1 MATRTTDKEE
11 KKPFHVVVAE
21 GLIKQLETG
30 TAPWQKPWEPGA
42 TGGLPM
48 NPTTGKRYKG
58 INSIQ
63 LMMQGRSDPRWLT
76 YKQADAAGAQVK
88 RGERGTLVQYW
99 KFDDERAKTDE
110 QGRPVIGKDGQP
122 EKERVKLE
130 RPKVFHAVVF
140 NAEQIDGLPAP
151 IQQPMRW
158 DAVER
163 AEAILKA
170 SGADISHAAGDRAFY
185 RPSTDGITMPY
196 REQFQTAD
204 AYYATALHELGHWTG
219 HESRLGRDLVNP
231 FGSEAYAKEEL
242 RAEIASMLMG
252 DELAIGHDPGQ
263 HAAYVKSWVKVLKDD
278 PMEILRASADAEKI
292 HGFVMAFEQK
302 KIQEQGQAQQQ
313 TPNHPPAFI
322 DTNGLLRDWNSAD
335 MLATDWEGIAK
346 TSSDGFL
353 LFGQEDGHRTVTP
366 LKAKNYREA
375 QQEAEL
381 VTALA
386 VETALVLN
394 DPDVSFSHFQAN
406 QGKPTGLADAL
417 RDAALTTVH
426 NVTGH
431 DPERFMEV
439 ALARLSPIFN
449 MKPGENEPF
458 GNAYLERKGLAQ
470 AFALK
475 AESLVE
481 NINHQQHQEARMTT
495 TPEAQTESIVAAL
508 ESLGWSKS
516 DGAAIAAKSF
526 DSLNVQKEAFA
537 YMSKGD
543 GFNRSLTF
551 QYTSEGRN
559 VAEADG
565 VLIQV
570 GASIEQA
577 AKLATQAATRV
588 ETSIRESYGV
598 RIGTMLA
605 DPVEVRQEQ
614 DQAHTEKD
622 PLGFFGGI
630 ANEAKVAAGA
640 LKDLWVANPG
650 FSGDPGEF
658 FAESAAIAA
667 KEERKATEYQAMRQ
681 DRIERAT
688 EWTPDEAAKQAKADA
703 QAYKEQGDP
712 TERGFMRD
720 DMALNAASNSHYRDA
735 LASVAPEVLEI
746 QKSELAQRQRQF
758 IDVPFKQKDEA
769 KKLGAKW
776 DRAAQSWY
784 VPPGVNPEPFAKWA
798 QKGADAPQASE
809 QTRANTQA
817 TPKPESA
824 ESDRVYL
831 AVPYTER
838 MEAKEAGAAWDKA
851 AKSWYVGPNADTAKL
866 ERWRPEN
873 VKQQQDP
880 AMTPRDEFADALRS
894 MQCVVEGEHP
904 IMDGQRH
911 RIKVIGDGGKEAAG
925 FYVGHL
931 DGHPAGYIKN
941 NRSGGEMR
949 WKSTGYSMTES
960 DKAKLRAEAADKL
973 AERAAQQEQAQNAT
987 ADRLGKQ
994 LAGLKPVEQPT
1005 AYMQAKGI
1013 SAHAGAF
1020 TDAEGQK
1027 TYIPATDANGKI
1039 WTMQY
1044 IQEDGTKRF
1053 AKDSRKEGCFHV
1065 VGGGLDSLAT
1075 APALVIAEG
1084 YATAATLAEGL
1095 GHATVAAFDSGNLKA
1110 VAVALNAKFP
1120 DKPVIIAGDD
1130 DRHLPMT
1137 LGNNPGREKAIEA
1150 AAAVGGQAVFPV
1162 FAPGE
1167 AEWPEG
1173 VKPITPDAY
1182 KKHQAAT
1189 TALEVGGQTPEQA
1202 ASLKAELLSQE
1213 QLAALAKLK
1222 RHTDFN
1228 DLASRST
1235 LGREGITRQAS
1246 AATSLAIEQKNEL
1259 EDKQQQARD
1268 QAEPQEQKRPRRAA
1282 KIG

>member
-21 GLIKQLETG
+21 GLIKQLEAG
-30 TAPWQKPWEPGA
+30 TAPWQKPWEPGG
-42 TGGLPM
+42 TGHLPM

-76 YKQADAAGAQVK
+76 YKQADAAGAQVR

-99 KFDDERAKTDE
+99 KFEDERTKTDE

-122 EKERVKLE
+122 EKERFKLE

-170 SGADISHAAGDRAFY
+170 SGADISHAPGDRAFY
-185 RPSTDGITMPY
+185 RPSTDSITMPY
-196 REQFQTAD
+196 REQFKTAD

-219 HESRLGRDLVNP
+219 HESRLGRDLANP

-292 HGFVMAFEQK
+292 HSFVMAFEQ
-302 KIQEQGQAQQQ
+302 QQVQSTTESQAVEQPVYARTAALYQAM
-313 TPNHPPAFI
+313 
-322 DTNGLLRDWNSAD
+322 NSAD
-335 MLATDWEGIAK
+335 
-346 TSSDGFL
+346 
-353 LFGQEDGHRTVTP
+353 
-366 LKAKNYREA
+366 EA
-375 QQEAEL
+375 FRNEL
-381 VTALA
+381 VRVYGEDRAGDA
-386 VETALVLN
+386 RY
-394 DPDVSFSHFQAN
+394 
-406 QGKPTGLADAL
+406 KPHHE
-417 RDAALTTVH
+417 DAAVQRAADNFVKASADWH
-426 NVTGH
+426 AAI
-431 DPERFMEV
+431 EE
-439 ALARLSPIFN
+439 ART
-449 MKPGENEPF
+449 E
-458 GNAYLERKGLAQ
+458 Q
-470 AFALK
+470 A
-475 AESLVE
+475 
-481 NINHQQHQEARMTT
+481 QEARMT
-495 TPEAQTESIVAAL
+495 P
-508 ESLGWSKS
+508 
-516 DGAAIAAKSF
+516 
-526 DSLNVQKEAFA
+526 
-537 YMSKGD
+537 
-543 GFNRSLTF
+543 
-551 QYTSEGRN
+551 TS
-559 VAEADG
+559 
-565 VLIQV
+565 
-570 GASIEQA
+570 
-577 AKLATQAATRV
+577 
-588 ETSIRESYGV
+588 
-598 RIGTMLA
+598 
-605 DPVEVRQEQ
+605 
-614 DQAHTEKD
+614 
-622 PLGFFGGI
+622 
-630 ANEAKVAAGA
+630 
-640 LKDLWVANPG
+640 
-650 FSGDPGEF
+650 
-658 FAESAAIAA
+658 
-667 KEERKATEYQAMRQ
+667 
-681 DRIERAT
+681 
-688 EWTPDEAAKQAKADA
+688 
-703 QAYKEQGDP
+703 
-712 TERGFMRD
+712 
-720 DMALNAASNSHYRDA
+720 
-735 LASVAPEVLEI
+735 
-746 QKSELAQRQRQF
+746 QRQF

-784 VPPGVNPEPFAKWA
+784 VPPGVNPDPFAKWA
-798 QKGADAPQASE
+798 QKGAEAPPAGE

-817 TPKPESA
+817 TPKPEA
-824 ESDRVYL
+824 AQNDRVYL
-831 AVPYTER
+831 AVPYTDR
-838 MEAKEAGAAWDKA
+838 MEAKAAGAAWDKA
-851 AKSWYVGPNADTAKL
+851 AKSWYVGPNCDMTKL

-911 RIKVIGDGGKEAAG
+911 RIKVIGDSGKEAAG

-941 NRSGGEMR
+941 NRSGEEMR
-949 WKSTGYSMTES
+949 WKSTGYSMNES

-987 ADRLGKQ
+987 ADRLAKQ
-994 LAGLKPVEQPT
+994 LNGLKPVEQPT
-1005 AYMQAKGI
+1005 AYMQGKGI
-1013 SAHAGAF
+1013 AAHAGAF

-1027 TYIPATDANGKI
+1027 TYIPAIDGEGKV

-1065 VGGGLDSLAT
+1065 VGGGLDSLAS

-1110 VAVALNAKFP
+1110 VAVTLNAKFP
-1120 DKPVIIAGDD
+1120 DKPIIIAGDD

-1173 VKPITPDAY
+1173 VKPITPETY
-1182 KKHQAAT
+1182 KKHQAAA
-1189 TALEVGGQTPEQA
+1189 TALEAGGQTPEQA

-1213 QLAALAKLK
+1213 QLDALAKLK

-1246 AATSLAIEQKNEL
+1246 AATSLAIEQKHEL
-1259 EDKQQQARD
+1259 VNKQQQARAQD
-1268 QAEPQEQKRPRRAA
+1268 EPQEQQRPRRAA

>member
-1 MATRTTDKEE
+1 MAKNQQQKPADKEE

-21 GLIKQLETG
+21 GLIKQLEAG
-30 TAPWQKPWEPGA
+30 TAPWQKPWEAGQ
-42 TGGLPM
+42 TGTLPM
-48 NPTTGKRYKG
+48 NLTTGRRYRG

-63 LMMQGRSDPRWLT
+63 LMMQGREDNRWLT
-76 YKQADAAGAQVK
+76 YKQAEAVGAQVR

-99 KFDDERAKTDE
+99 KFEDERTKIDE
-110 QGRPVIGKDGQP
+110 QGRPVKGADGEP
-122 EKERVKLE
+122 EKDRVLLE

-140 NAEQIDGLPAP
+140 NAEQIDGLPPA
-151 IQQPMRW
+151 IKQAQRW
-158 DAVER
+158 DASER
-163 AEAILKA
+163 AESILKA

-185 RPSTDGITMPY
+185 RPSTDSITMPY
-196 REQFQTAD
+196 REQFKTAN
-204 AYYATALHELGHWTG
+204 AYYAIALHELGHWTG
-219 HESRLGRDLVNP
+219 HESRLGRDLANP

-292 HGFVMAFEQK
+292 HSFVMAFEQ
-302 KIQEQGQAQQQ
+302 QQVQSTTESQAVEQPGYAQTAALYQAM
-313 TPNHPPAFI
+313 
-322 DTNGLLRDWNSAD
+322 NSAD
-335 MLATDWEGIAK
+335 
-346 TSSDGFL
+346 
-353 LFGQEDGHRTVTP
+353 
-366 LKAKNYREA
+366 EA
-375 QQEAEL
+375 FRNEL
-381 VTALA
+381 VRVYGEDRAGDARYKPHHEDVDVQKAADNFVKASVAWHTA
-386 VETALVLN
+386 VE
-394 DPDVSFSHFQAN
+394 
-406 QGKPTGLADAL
+406 
-417 RDAALTTVH
+417 
-426 NVTGH
+426 
-431 DPERFMEV
+431 E
-439 ALARLSPIFN
+439 ARTKQI
-449 MKPGENEPF
+449 
-458 GNAYLERKGLAQ
+458 
-470 AFALK
+470 
-475 AESLVE
+475 
-481 NINHQQHQEARMTT
+481 QEARMVT
-495 TPEAQTESIVAAL
+495 I
-508 ESLGWSKS
+508 S
-516 DGAAIAAKSF
+516 DPVKLLKTHGEQ
-526 DSLNVQKEAFA
+526 VH
-537 YMSKGD
+537 D
-543 GFNRSLTF
+543 GLDAVGRWN
-551 QYTSEGRN
+551 EGQRLF
-559 VAEADG
+559 G
-565 VLIQV
+565 FH
-570 GASIEQA
+570 EQ
-577 AKLATQAATRV
+577 
-588 ETSIRESYGV
+588 G
-598 RIGTMLA
+598 G
-605 DPVEVRQEQ
+605 DPVEIQSIAELGAYAPDQLMALSPVNVLQEQ
-614 DQAHTEKD
+614 DQDHVEKTQ
-622 PLGFFGGI
+622 LGFLGGVV
-630 ANEAKVAAGA
+630 NEAKAAAVA
-640 LKDLWVANPG
+640 LKELWEVNPG
-650 FSGDPGEF
+650 FSGDPNEF
-658 FAESAAIAA
+658 FAESAAIAR
-667 KEERKATEYQAMRQ
+667 KEDRKAKEYQAMRQ
-681 DRIERAT
+681 DRIDRAT
-688 EWTPDEAAKQAKADA
+688 EWTPDQAAQQAKADA
-703 QAYKEQGDP
+703 QAYQEQGDP

-720 DMALNAASNSHYRDA
+720 DMALNAASNGHYRDA
-735 LASVAPEVLEI
+735 LASVAPEVLEV
-746 QKSELAQRQRQF
+746 QKSNQAQSQRQF
-758 IDVPFKQKDEA
+758 VDVPFKQKDDA

-817 TPKPESA
+817 APKPETA
-824 ESDRVYL
+824 QSDRVYL

-838 MEAKEAGAAWDKA
+838 VEAKAAGAAWDKA
-851 AKSWYVGPNADTAKL
+851 AKSWYVGPSADAAKL
-866 ERWRPEN
+866 ERWKPEN

-911 RIKVIGDGGKEAAG
+911 RIKVIGDDGKEAAG

-941 NRSGGEMR
+941 NRSGEEMR
-949 WKSTGYSMTES
+949 WKSTGYRMSES

-1005 AYMQAKGI
+1005 TYMQAKGI
-1013 SAHAGAF
+1013 AAHVGAF

-1027 TYIPATDANGKI
+1027 TYIPATDADGKV

-1065 VGGGLDSLAT
+1065 VGGGLDSVAS

-1110 VAVALNAKFP
+1110 VALALNAKFP

-1173 VKPITPDAY
+1173 VKPITPEAY
-1182 KKHQAAT
+1182 KKHQAAA
-1189 TALEVGGQTPEQA
+1189 TALEAGGQTPEQA
-1202 ASLKAELLSQE
+1202 ASLKAELLSRE
-1213 QLAALAKLK
+1213 QLDALAKLK

-1235 LGREGITRQAS
+1235 LGREGITRQVS
-1246 AATSLAIEQKNEL
+1246 AATSLAIEQKHEL
-1259 EDKQQQARD
+1259 ANKHQQARAQD
-1268 QAEPQEQKRPRRAA
+1268 EPQEQQRPRKAA

>member
-21 GLIKQLETG
+21 GLIKQLEAG
-30 TAPWQKPWEPGA
+30 TAPWQKPWEPGG
-42 TGGLPM
+42 TGHLPM

-76 YKQADAAGAQVK
+76 YKQAEAAGAQVR

-99 KFDDERAKTDE
+99 KFEDERTKTDE

-122 EKERVKLE
+122 EKERFKLE

-170 SGADISHAAGDRAFY
+170 SGADISHAPGDRAFY
-185 RPSTDGITMPY
+185 RPSTDSITMPY
-196 REQFQTAD
+196 REQFKTAD

-219 HESRLGRDLVNP
+219 HESRLGRDLGNP

-292 HGFVMAFEQK
+292 HSFVMAFEQK
-302 KIQEQGQAQQQ
+302 QVQSTTESQA
-313 TPNHPPAFI
+313 PEPP
-322 DTNGLLRDWNSAD
+322 
-335 MLATDWEGIAK
+335 
-346 TSSDGFL
+346 
-353 LFGQEDGHRTVTP
+353 TVTRTAA
-366 LKAKNYREA
+366 LYQAMNNADEA
-375 QQEAEL
+375 FRNEL
-381 VTALA
+381 VRVYGEDRAGDARYKQHHEDAAVQTAADNFVKASTAWHTA
-386 VETALVLN
+386 VEKERAE
-394 DPDVSFSHFQAN
+394 QA
-406 QGKPTGLADAL
+406 
-417 RDAALTTVH
+417 
-426 NVTGH
+426 
-431 DPERFMEV
+431 
-439 ALARLSPIFN
+439 
-449 MKPGENEPF
+449 
-458 GNAYLERKGLAQ
+458 
-470 AFALK
+470 
-475 AESLVE
+475 
-481 NINHQQHQEARMTT
+481 QEARMTT

-508 ESLGWSKS
+508 ESAGWSKS
-516 DGAAIAAKSF
+516 DGAAIATKSF

-537 YMSKGD
+537 YLSRGD

-565 VLIQV
+565 VLIPV
-570 GASIEQA
+570 GASVERASELAEQA
-577 AKLATQAATRV
+577 AARAEK
-588 ETSIRESYGV
+588 SIRESYGV
-598 RIGTMLA
+598 RIGAMLA
-605 DPVEVRQEQ
+605 DPVKLLESYGEQ
-614 DQAHTEKD
+614 VQDRIDAEGRWNNGQRLFAFHEQGGEPVELQSLAELEAYTPDQLMAL
-622 PLGFFGGI
+622 PSI
-630 ANEAKVAAGA
+630 AAIQRE
-640 LKDLWVANPG
+640 
-650 FSGDPGEF
+650 EQ
-658 FAESAAIAA
+658 AIAA
-667 KEERKATEYQAMRQ
+667 KEDRKANEYKAVL
-681 DRIERAT
+681 IET
-688 EWTPDEAAKQAKADA
+688 T
-703 QAYKEQGDP
+703 G
-712 TERGFMRD
+712 
-720 DMALNAASNSHYRDA
+720 
-735 LASVAPEVLEI
+735 ASVARLKAGVDAKQYQEQNDPI
-746 QKSELAQRQRQF
+746 QKGLMRDMMALEASVNLHYLEALEAIAPRVLDDVMESRASNTKTQTPEHGNREY

-798 QKGADAPQASE
+798 QKGAEAPTASE

-817 TPKPESA
+817 TPKPEA
-824 ESDRVYL
+824 AQNDRVYL

-838 MEAKEAGAAWDKA
+838 MEAKAAGAAWDKA
-851 AKSWYVGPNADTAKL
+851 AKSWYVGPNADMPKL

-880 AMTPRDEFADALRS
+880 AMTPREEFADALRS

-911 RIKVIGDGGKEAAG
+911 RIKVIGDSGKEAAG

-941 NRSGGEMR
+941 NRSGEEMR
-949 WKSTGYSMTES
+949 WKSTGYSMNES

-973 AERAAQQEQAQNAT
+973 AERAAQQEQAQNTT
-987 ADRLGKQ
+987 ADRLAKQ

-1013 SAHAGAF
+1013 AAHAGAF

-1027 TYIPATDANGKI
+1027 TYIPATDADGKV

-1065 VGGGLDSLAT
+1065 VGGGLDRLAT

-1182 KKHQAAT
+1182 KKHQAAA
-1189 TALEVGGQTPEQA
+1189 TALEAGGQTPEQT
-1202 ASLKAELLSQE
+1202 ASLKAEMLSQE
-1213 QLAALAKLK
+1213 QLDALAKLK

-1246 AATSLAIEQKNEL
+1246 AATSLAIQQRHEL
-1259 EDKQQQARD
+1259 ANKQQQARD
-1268 QAEPQEQKRPRRAA
+1268 QDEPQEQQRPRRAA